1 MSTKVK
7 SEKLIKFINIFELKQ
22 VFMHNF
28 CPQKCP
34 NIRDICYSQV
44 ESMDFGLR
52 ILTSLSLRM
61 LLNFLLKNLFL
72 KINENYR
79 DALLSQF

>member
-1 MSTKVK
+1 
-7 SEKLIKFINIFELKQ
+7 
-22 VFMHNF
+22 MHNF
-28 CPQKCP
+28 CPEKCP
-34 NIRDICYSQV
+34 NIPNICYSQV